1 VLEVLLKTPVNVGR
15 LRSPDKNNRKKKE
28 PEPPITRAKM
38 QVRVVGLAVLVAV
51 FFVVLAF
58 RLWYLQVLAEEEYA
72 NSAQANQTRSV
83 KIPAQ
88 RGVLYDRNGEV
99 LANNVPG
106 LNVTIVPNAIE
117 REKVEELAD
126 ILDADTE
133 EVLSRYDAALASG
146 NQYSPMLIKENAE
159 RESIMYVS
167 ERTERYNG
175 LVINDDY
182 VRNYPNGELASHIL
196 GYTGAVTEGELEG
209 ETFQGLDNDAV
220 VGKSGVELAYEEVL
234 RGEPGKKE
242 YTVDVLGRQ
251 VAVRTADGRRY
262 DGRPEGIP
270 EMDKPERI
278 TDPAPGKDLRLTID
292 LNLQKTV
299 EKELDG
305 AINRAQQEGA
315 AGTGGAAVALNP
327 NNGEILAMAGRPAFD
342 PQMFVGGITGAEEM
356 AQFEY
361 LNSEEAN
368 QPFTN
373 RAISGGYPAAST
385 MKVFTGLA
393 GLEQGA
399 ISASTTVTDS
409 GGCWQ
414 PANTTGGCWVSW
426 RQSSPKDFG
435 RSHGTQNYAQAL
447 MDSNDKFFYQVA
459 DWMWNR
465 TSDPNE
471 LPNFYK
477 KFGFGE
483 STGVDL
489 AGESVGRVPTREWQ
503 EAAGATPD
511 DKLWTVGRWVNLS
524 IGQGDLLVSPLQL
537 IRGYAAIANGGTLIV
552 PHVGMNLQDQSR
564 NLIEEVSTEPAG
576 QVGVN
581 PLYLQETIRG
591 MRMVT
596 GPGGTAE
603 SSFQGTP
610 LRTVGKSGTGEMWGK
625 DPVNWFVGW
634 AENQKDPLVV
644 LVMVEGG
651 GAYERGSELS
661 TGPAVRNVL
670 ETYHGAQNSSSSSS
684 SSASSSSRS
693 SSDNSSSSGSSS
705 SGSSPSSSSQATN
718 PPTRDA
724 TPVADRPPGT
734 SVEGPAAPAASTAE
748 APAG

>member
-1 VLEVLLKTPVNVGR
+1 MLKTPDKVGR
-15 LRSPDKNNRKKKE
+15 LRGLDKTNGKKKE

-38 QVRVVGLAVLVAV
+38 QVRVVGLAVLLAII
-51 FFVVLAF
+51 FVVLAF

-72 NSAQANQTRSV
+72 NSAQATQTRSV

-88 RGVLYDRNGEV
+88 RGVIYDRNGEV

-117 REKVEELAD
+117 REKVGELAD
-126 ILDADTE
+126 ILDADKE

-146 NQYSPMLIKENAE
+146 SHYSPMLVKENAE
-159 RESIMYVS
+159 RENVMYVS

-292 LNLQKTV
+292 LNLQRTV
-299 EKELDG
+299 EKELEG
-305 AINRAQQEGA
+305 AINRAQHEGA
-315 AGTGGAAVALNP
+315 AGTGGAAIALNP
-327 NNGEILAMAGRPAFD
+327 NNGEILSMAGRPAFD
-342 PQMFVGGITGAEEM
+342 PQMFVGGITGTEEM

-373 RAISGGYPAAST
+373 RSLSGGYPPAST

-399 ISASTTVTDS
+399 ISTSTTVTDS

-414 PANTTGGCWVSW
+414 PANTTGGCWLSW

-471 LPNFYK
+471 LPKFYQ

-503 EAAGATPD
+503 QAAGGTPD
-511 DKLWTVGRWVNLS
+511 DRLWTVGRWVNLS

-552 PHVGMNLQDQSR
+552 PHVGMNTQDQGR
-564 NLIEEVSTEPAG
+564 NLVEDVAPEPAG
-576 QVGVN
+576 QVDVN
-581 PLYLQETIRG
+581 PLHLRETIRG
-591 MRMVT
+591 LRMVT
-596 GPGGTAE
+596 GAGGTAE
-603 SSFQGTP
+603 QSFQGTP
-610 LRTVGKSGTGEMWGK
+610 LRPVGKSGTGEMWGK

-661 TGPAVRNVL
+661 TGPAVRNIL
-670 ETYHGAQNSSSSSS
+670 EAYHGAQNSSSSSS
-684 SSASSSSRS
+684 SSSDSSSGNS
-693 SSDNSSSSGSSS
+693 SSGSSTSSGSSS
-705 SGSSPSSSSQATN
+705 SGSSPRSSSPTTN
-718 PPTRDA
+718 PPARDA

-734 SVEGPAAPAASTAE
+734 SVGGPAAPAASTAE